1 MTGDGRDTWHRVA
14 AADELVGDGPIQVLV
29 AGERWVVGRLDGD
42 LAAARD
48 LCPHRLAPLSAG
60 CVVDNTFQCPYH
72 GYRFDGTGRCVE
84 IPSMPLGPIP
94 EKACIS
100 AYEVT
105 EQYGLVWIRLDDRAG
120 TVIPAHP
127 AYDDE
132 AMKIVHGVPYTWP
145 VGAPRRVENFVDLAH
160 FAWVHDGSL
169 GRRDEPVPPLPTIIR
184 ESGELRFAFDPPEM
198 EVDDTA
204 LFGHSEYRMPMPLT
218 VSIEFWLA
226 GGAKRHLWMTACPID
241 MATTRTFWTVSRN
254 DDVDG
259 DDAPHMA
266 FQALVLAEDEPVV
279 CNQDPPE
286 LHLEPGFEL
295 SVRTDRV
302 SIEYRRWLG
311 QIAAAA
317 ATGPD
322 EVAAIVAASNAPR
335 LADVGAPA

>member
-1 MTGDGRDTWHRVA
+1 
-14 AADELVGDGPIQVLV
+14 
-29 AGERWVVGRLDGD
+29 
-42 LAAARD
+42 
-48 LCPHRLAPLSAG
+48 
-60 CVVDNTFQCPYH
+60 
-72 GYRFDGTGRCVE
+72 
-84 IPSMPLGPIP
+84 MPLGPIP

-105 EQYGLVWIRLDDRAG
+105 EQYGLVWIRLDGRAG

-127 AYDDE
+127 AYDDG

-169 GRRDEPVPPLPTIIR
+169 GRRDEPVPPLPTITR

-241 MATTRTFWTVSRN
+241 MVSTRTFWTVSRN